1 MYRQENQLGVSSIG
15 KMASTPE
22 DAAIRAEIPALLS
35 VADQERNREQF
46 QPQYRQ
52 RWGWRDG
59 QRPKISKD
67 EITEFVQTYSWQEE
81 TEMALQSLFEGDY
94 DVPKAVEIIHDTRR
108 EKLSVKREEAE
119 RIDKNIFQRAM
130 DRHGKKFHLV
140 KRRFR
145 NVSSR
150 ELVNKFYLWK
160 DTLEYKKWHDSQR
173 EKKRKREAK
182 RIARQRPAADHH
194 MEFCAICLKG
204 GKLLC
209 CDGCVRAYHLN
220 CVRPALLDIPDGDWF
235 CSHCRFVT
243 FKAPPP
249 PKREVVSAPGPSISK
264 PTSKPKTRPN
274 GSSLKGRS
282 VVQPASH
289 VHDVNKM
296 ESETQAI
303 DEVPSNSF
311 PDPFSPNDVE
321 QRSEVENHAAKTDNS
336 PDKCE
341 PKTSENEFNHRSSDE
356 FSSNDAISDI
366 TTESESDGGTAKI
379 FQSLSSKYVVTT
391 PPRKRKHRCSK
402 MDTTASKSRYSTPSR
417 SLEYLSGPLPANM
430 RNSCGEVMP
439 LQLESASSARKRKR
453 RSDIQRN
460 TSHSYAT
467 DK

>member
-1 MYRQENQLGVSSIG
+1 
-15 KMASTPE
+15 MASTPE

-35 VADQERNREQF
+35 VAEQERNREQF

-59 QRPKISKD
+59 QRPKVSQD

-81 TEMALQSLFEGDY
+81 TEMVKYALSQLWALQSLFEGDY

-108 EKLSVKREEAE
+108 EKLRVKREEAE

-160 DTLEYKKWHDSQR
+160 ETPEYKKWHDSQR

-182 RIARQRPAADHH
+182 RIAQQRPAADHH

-220 CVRPALLDIPDGDWF
+220 CVRPALLDIPEGDWF

-249 PKREVVSAPGPSISK
+249 PKRE
-264 PTSKPKTRPN
+264 
-274 GSSLKGRS
+274 
-282 VVQPASH
+282 
-289 VHDVNKM
+289 
-296 ESETQAI
+296 
-303 DEVPSNSF
+303 
-311 PDPFSPNDVE
+311 
-321 QRSEVENHAAKTDNS
+321 
-336 PDKCE
+336 
-341 PKTSENEFNHRSSDE
+341 
-356 FSSNDAISDI
+356 
-366 TTESESDGGTAKI
+366 
-379 FQSLSSKYVVTT
+379 
-391 PPRKRKHRCSK
+391 
-402 MDTTASKSRYSTPSR
+402 
-417 SLEYLSGPLPANM
+417 
-430 RNSCGEVMP
+430 
-439 LQLESASSARKRKR
+439 
-453 RSDIQRN
+453 
-460 TSHSYAT
+460 
-467 DK
+467 

>member
-1 MYRQENQLGVSSIG
+1 
-15 KMASTPE
+15 MAPEPE

-35 VADQERNREQF
+35 VADQERNRQQF

-59 QRPKISKD
+59 ERPKVSTD

-94 DVPKAVEIIHDTRR
+94 DVPKAVEIIHETRR
-108 EKLSVKREEAE
+108 EKLRLKREEAE
-119 RIDKNIFQRAM
+119 RIHKNIFERAM

-145 NVSSR
+145 NVTTR
-150 ELVNKFYLWK
+150 ELVSKFYLWK
-160 DTLEYKKWHDSQR
+160 ETPEYAKWHDGQR

-220 CVRPALLDIPDGDWF
+220 CVRPALLDIPEGDWF

-249 PKREVVSAPGPSISK
+249 SKQKDVSAPGPSVSK

-274 GSSLKGRS
+274 GSSLKGGS

-289 VHDVNKM
+289 VHDVNNKA
-296 ESETQAI
+296 ESENRTTEKSTAA
-303 DEVPSNSF
+303 PSSSF
-311 PDPFSPNDVE
+311 PDHRSPNDVE
-321 QRSEVENHAAKTDNS
+321 DKTEGENHTTKMEN
-336 PDKCE
+336 PPEKCE
-341 PKTSENEFNHRSSDE
+341 PKASENELDHRNSGD

-391 PPRKRKHRCSK
+391 PPRKRKHRFARIETSV
-402 MDTTASKSRYSTPSR
+402 SQSRYSASSR
-417 SLEYLSGPLPANM
+417 SLEYLSGPLPANR
-430 RNSCGEVMP
+430 RNPRGEVAP

-453 RSDIQRN
+453 RSD
-460 TSHSYAT
+460 T
-467 DK
+467 